1 MSDRDAWE
9 RFLQARRDA
18 PPDVVEVAFRL
29 PPEWRPLRAES
40 LWAQRAGPDLFV
52 LENTPFH
59 VDGVSYRDTVRARL
73 RRGEWRFASVHAR
86 SGHSTLRLHVADG
99 WVGSPW
105 PLLVAPL
112 RLAGCSLERGGD
124 RLAAVDVP
132 PEVAL
137 HEAVRVL
144 EEGRALGR
152 WDYEVAHVGHPT
164 S

>member
-18 PPDVVEVAFRL
+18 PPDVVEVTFGL
-29 PPEWRPLRAES
+29 PPECRPLRAES
-40 LWAQRAGPDLFV
+40 LWARRAGPGLFV

-137 HEAVRVL
+137 HEVVRLL
-144 EEGRALGR
+144 EEGRTLGR
-152 WDYEVAHVGHPT
+152 WEYEVAHLGHPT